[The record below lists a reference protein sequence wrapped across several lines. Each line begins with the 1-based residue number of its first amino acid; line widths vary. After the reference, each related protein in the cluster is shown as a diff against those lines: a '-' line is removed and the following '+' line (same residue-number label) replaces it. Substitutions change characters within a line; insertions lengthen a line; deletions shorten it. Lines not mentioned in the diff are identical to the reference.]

1 MSSLGYNTGYIEDL
15 YNQYVADPDSV
26 SESWREFFA
35 DYHPSESF
43 VSAPADQDVATKPLP
58 EVTPAP
64 RPAPIEQ
71 GGDGAVTDPIH
82 PASATAY
89 AGEEVE
95 LKPLRGAGAKIVEN
109 MEASLGVPTAT
120 SVREIP
126 VRLLAENRKLINEYQ
141 RYVGGNKVSFTH
153 IVAYAI
159 TKALK
164 KYSNMNTTLSHK
176 EGKPHHV
183 VPKGV
188 HLGLAIDIER
198 RGKRTLMVPNI
209 KNAEEMSFIR
219 LLGTYNDL
227 VSRARDGKLQPSDF
241 QGTTA
246 TLTNPGMIGTALSV
260 PRLMPGQ
267 GVIVG
272 VGAIGY
278 PPEYHALPPHVINR
292 LGISEVM
299 AITSTYDH
307 RVIQGAESG
316 AFLSFISQL
325 LLGQHDFYGE
335 IFESLGIPYQ
345 PYTLSQDS
353 TPQLN
358 AEGVGQAEMD
368 LVRKQASVLQLI
380 RACRVRAHLQADVN
394 PLGYKWA
401 HHPELDPARYGLTV
415 WDLDREFITGG
426 LAGSDILPLREILDI
441 LRQTYSRKVGIEF
454 MHISDPIEKRW
465 LQERIEPV
473 RTADPIPHKMKRRI
487 LHKLNAAEAFERFL
501 HTKYIGH
508 KRFSLEGAE
517 TMIPMID
524 AMFSDA
530 ADQEVSEIVI
540 GMAHRGRLNVLANLL
555 DKPYEVIF
563 SEFEGSIDP
572 NTIQGSGDVKYH
584 LGARG
589 LHKAPSGAEV
599 NITLASNP
607 SHLEAVDPVVEGMVR
622 AKQDLMRMAS
632 VDTPGGDYKDGVIP
646 LLIHGDAAFAG
657 QGVVAETL
665 NLSQLRGYTTGGT
678 VHLVINNQ
686 IGFTT
691 TADDARSSTYATDI
705 ARMIQAPIFHV
716 NGDDPESCVRVMR
729 LALDF
734 RQVFNKDVVI
744 DLLCY
749 RVHGHNEGDEP
760 TYTQPILYK
769 KIEGKRS
776 VRKLYTELLLR
787 RGEMQPDEAEQMLD
801 DYRSQLTDAFNRVKA
816 LQEKESVPPVQLKQD
831 HGEFEV
837 VDVDTKA
844 SRENLEA
851 VVKALVEL
859 PDEFAIHKK
868 LSRQFERRSTL
879 FYEQEKIDWGFAE
892 ALAFG
897 SLLLEGVV
905 IRLAGQD
912 SRRGTFS
919 HRHAVLYDQET
930 GNEYIPLN
938 NVKQGQ
944 APLLVYDSLLSEY
957 AACGFEYGYSV
968 ANPDSLVLWEAQFG
982 DFANG
987 AQIVFDQF
995 LSASSEKWGQQS
1007 RLVLLLPH
1015 GYEGQGPEHSS
1026 AKLERFLQMCAEG
1039 NMAVC
1044 NFTTP
1049 ANYYHALRRQMKSTE
1064 PKPLVVMAPKSLLRH
1079 PSAVSH
1085 PDELINGGLQE
1096 VIPADV
1102 AGSPGQVN
1110 RHILC
1115 SGKVYYNLMEA
1126 REEASE
1132 QRHEIA
1138 ITRVEQF
1145 YPFPV
1150 DRIKAEFERFADAQE
1165 IVWVQEEPKNM
1176 GAWAFMQGR
1185 INDLLEQMH
1194 GTCESRIKYVGRK
1207 ASASTAT
1214 GSARVHQAEQ
1224 DRLIEKALNLG

>member
-15 YNQYVADPDSV
+15 YNQYLADPQSV
-26 SESWREFFA
+26 SESWRDFFA
-35 DYHPSESF
+35 DYHPSDSF
-43 VSAPADQDVATKPLP
+43 VSVKDPSSEGAGKPVAVTTAVPSDV
-58 EVTPAP
+58 
-64 RPAPIEQ
+64 Q

-82 PASATAY
+82 PASATTFIQ
-89 AGEEVE
+89 EDVDI
-95 LKPLRGAGAKIVEN
+95 KPLRGAGAKIVEN
-109 MEASLGVPTAT
+109 MEQSLGVPTAT
-120 SVREIP
+120 SVRNVP

-153 IVAYAI
+153 MVAFAI
-159 TKALK
+159 AKALA
-164 KYSNMNTTLSHK
+164 KYSNMNTTLSHQD
-176 EGKPHHV
+176 GKPHHII
-183 VPKGV
+183 PKGV
-188 HLGLAIDIER
+188 NLGLAIDVER
-198 RGKRTLMVPNI
+198 RGRRSLLVPNI
-209 KNAEEMSFIR
+209 KDAGSMSFTR

-227 VSRARDGKLQPSDF
+227 VMRARDGKLQVSDF

-267 GVIVG
+267 GVIIG

-278 PPEYHALPPHVINR
+278 PPEFQAVPPDIINK
-292 LGISEVM
+292 LGISQVM
-299 AITSTYDH
+299 TVTSTYDH

-316 AFLSFISQL
+316 AFLAYISQL
-325 LLGQHDFYGE
+325 LLGDHDFYAE

-345 PYTLSQDS
+345 PYTFSLDS
-353 TPQLN
+353 TPQLTGGG
-358 AEGVGQAEMD
+358 AGKEEMD
-368 LVRKQASVLQLI
+368 LIRKQASVMQLI

-394 PLGYKWA
+394 PLGYKWS
-401 HHPELDPARYGLTV
+401 HHPELDPAKYGLTI

-426 LAGSDILPLREILDI
+426 LGGDDVLPLREILDI

-454 MHISDPIEKRW
+454 MHISDPVEKRW

-473 RTADPIPHKMKRRI
+473 RASDPIPHHMKRRI
-487 LHKLNAAEAFERFL
+487 LHKLNAAEAFEGFL

-508 KRFSLEGAE
+508 KRFSLEGSE

-524 AMFSDA
+524 AFLSDA
-530 ADQEVSEIVI
+530 ADQEVHEVVI
-540 GMAHRGRLNVLANLL
+540 GMAHRGRLNVLANIF

-572 NTIQGSGDVKYH
+572 NTTQGSGDVKYH
-584 LGARG
+584 LGAKG
-589 LHKAPSGAEV
+589 EHVAPSGASV
-599 NITLASNP
+599 KISLASNP
-607 SHLEAVDPVVEGMVR
+607 SHLEAVNPVVEGMVR
-622 AKQDLMRMAS
+622 AKQDLIWNENVEA
-632 VDTPGGDYKDGVIP
+632 PGGDYKDAVIP

-678 VHLVINNQ
+678 IHLVINNQ

-691 TADDARSSTYATDI
+691 TADDARSSTYATDV

-716 NGDDPESCVRVMR
+716 NGDDPESCVRIIR

-760 TYTQPILYK
+760 TYTQPLLYK

-801 DYRSQLTDAFNRVKA
+801 DYRSQLQEAFNQVKA
-816 LQEKESVPPVQLKQD
+816 MQERESVPAVQLKAEDERPEKAVITTTSSQED
-831 HGEFEV
+831 VEKV
-837 VDVDTKA
+837 VQ
-844 SRENLEA
+844 
-851 VVKALVEL
+851 ALIKL
-859 PDEFAIHKK
+859 PDGFDVHKK
-868 LSRQFERRSTL
+868 LRRQFERRQKMYDESRV
-879 FYEQEKIDWGFAE
+879 DWGFAE

-897 SLLLEGVV
+897 TLLMEGVP

-919 HRHAVLYDQET
+919 HRHAVLYDQSN
-930 GNEYIPLN
+930 GNEYVPLN
-938 NVKQGQ
+938 NIQEEQ
-944 APLLVYDSLLSEY
+944 ASLLVYDSLLSEY

-968 ANPDSLVLWEAQFG
+968 ANLGALVLWEAQFG

-987 AQIVFDQF
+987 AQIIYDQF
-995 LSASSEKWGQQS
+995 LSASYEKWAQECK
-1007 RLVLLLPH
+1007 LVLLLPH
-1015 GYEGQGPEHSS
+1015 SYEGQGPEHSS
-1026 AKLERFLQMCAEG
+1026 ARLERFLQMCAEG

-1044 NFTTP
+1044 NMTTP
-1049 ANYYHALRRQMKSTE
+1049 ANYFHALRRQVKQTI
-1064 PKPLVVMAPKSLLRH
+1064 PRPLVIMAPKSLLRH
-1079 PSAVSH
+1079 QSAVSS
-1085 PDELINGGLQE
+1085 PAELFEGELQE
-1096 VIPADV
+1096 IIPADIEGAENDV
-1102 AGSPGQVN
+1102 KRV
-1110 RHILC
+1110 IFC
-1115 SGKVYYNLMEA
+1115 SGKIFYELHEA
-1126 REEASE
+1126 VQKDDTLRS
-1132 QRHEIA
+1132 QIA

-1145 YPFPV
+1145 YPFPRKQV
-1150 DRIKAEFERFADAQE
+1150 NAELERFKQATDYL
-1165 IVWVQEEPKNM
+1165 WVQEEPKNM
-1176 GAWAFMQGR
+1176 GAWTFVQAR
-1185 INDLLEQMH
+1185 INAILEEIH
-1194 GTCESRIKYVGRK
+1194 GTCETRMRYVGRK

-1224 DRLIEKALNLG
+1224 EKLINEALGK

>member
-15 YNQYVADPDSV
+15 YNQYLTDPESV

-43 VSAPADQDVATKPLP
+43 VSVSVDRAKDSTSVQTASPQVSAEPTI
-58 EVTPAP
+58 T
-64 RPAPIEQ
+64 Q
-71 GGDGAVTDPIH
+71 GGDGAITDPIH
-82 PASATAY
+82 PASATSFIR
-89 AGEEVE
+89 EDVE
-95 LKPLRGAGAKIVEN
+95 IKPLRGAGAKIVEN

-120 SVREIP
+120 SVRNIP

-141 RYVGGNKVSFTH
+141 RYIGGNKVSFTH
-153 IVAYAI
+153 IVAFAI
-159 TKALK
+159 VKALK
-164 KYSNMNTTLSHK
+164 VYSNMNSTLSH
-176 EGKPHHV
+176 EDGKPHHV
-183 VPKGV
+183 QPKGV
-188 HLGLAIDIER
+188 NLGLAIDVER
-198 RGKRTLMVPNI
+198 RGKRSLMVPNI
-209 KNAEEMSFIR
+209 KHADEMSFTR

-227 VSRARDGKLQPSDF
+227 VIRSREGALQIDDF

-267 GVIVG
+267 GVIIG

-278 PPEYHALPPHVINR
+278 PPEYHALPRGVINQ
-292 LGISEVM
+292 LGISEIM
-299 AITSTYDH
+299 TMTSTYDH

-316 AFLSFISQL
+316 AFLAYISQL
-325 LLGQHDFYGE
+325 LLGEHNFYPE

-345 PYTLSQDS
+345 PYSLSLDS
-353 TPQLN
+353 TPQMSVRGE
-358 AEGVGQAEMD
+358 AGKSEMD

-394 PLGYKWA
+394 PLGYQWS
-401 HHPELDPARYGLTV
+401 HHPELDPAKYGLTI

-426 LAGSDILPLREILDI
+426 LGGDDILPLREILDI

-473 RTADPIPHKMKRRI
+473 RSADPIPHRMKRRI
-487 LHKLNAAEAFERFL
+487 LHKLNSAEAFERFL

-508 KRFSLEGAE
+508 KRFSLEGSE

-524 AMFSDA
+524 ALLSDA
-530 ADQEVSEIVI
+530 ADQEVKEVVI
-540 GMAHRGRLNVLANLL
+540 GMAHRGRLNVLANILN
-555 DKPYEVIF
+555 KPYEVIF

-584 LGARG
+584 LGAKG
-589 LHKAPSGAEV
+589 EHAAPSGAQV

-607 SHLEAVDPVVEGMVR
+607 SHLEAVNPVVEGMVR
-622 AKQDLMRMAS
+622 AKQDTMRLANE
-632 VDTPGGDYKDGVIP
+632 VTPGGDYKDGVIP

-678 VHLVINNQ
+678 IHLVINNQ

-691 TADDARSSTYATDI
+691 TAHDARSSTYATDI

-716 NGDDPESCVRVMR
+716 NGDDPESCVRIMR

-760 TYTQPILYK
+760 TYTQPLLYK
-769 KIEGKRS
+769 NIEGKRS
-776 VRKLYTELLLR
+776 VRKIYTELLLR
-787 RGEMQPDEAEQMLD
+787 RGEMQPDEAEKMLD
-801 DYRSQLTDAFNRVKA
+801 EYRSNLHEAFNRVKA
-816 LQEKESVPPVQLKQD
+816 LQEKEKVPPVQLN
-831 HGEFEV
+831 EEV
-837 VDVDTKA
+837 SPLPARVETKA
-844 SRENLEA
+844 SKEDLEK
-851 VVKALVEL
+851 VVRALVEL
-859 PDEFAIHKK
+859 PEDFAVHKK
-868 LSRQFERRSTL
+868 LKRQFERRQKL
-879 FYEQEKIDWGFAE
+879 FYEQAKVDWGFGE

-897 SLLLEGVV
+897 SLLLEGVL

-919 HRHAVLYDQET
+919 HRHAVLYDQVV
-930 GNEYIPLN
+930 GKEYVPLN
-938 NVKQGQ
+938 NIEEEQ

-968 ANPDSLVLWEAQFG
+968 ANLNALVLWEAQFG

-987 AQIVFDQF
+987 AQIVYDQF
-995 LSASSEKWGQQS
+995 LSASQEKWGQQCK
-1007 RLVLLLPH
+1007 LVLLLPH
-1015 GYEGQGPEHSS
+1015 SYEGQGPEHSS
-1026 AKLERFLQMCAEG
+1026 ARLERFLQMCAEG
-1039 NMAVC
+1039 NMSVC

-1049 ANYYHALRRQMKSTE
+1049 ANYFHALRRQVKQSVAR
-1064 PKPLVVMAPKSLLRH
+1064 PLVVMAPKSLLRH
-1079 PSAVSH
+1079 QQAVSS
-1085 PDELINGGLQE
+1085 PDELFHGELQE
-1096 VIPADV
+1096 IIPATPEGPDASV
-1102 AGSPGQVN
+1102 KRLAF
-1110 RHILC
+1110 C
-1115 SGKVYYNLMEA
+1115 SGKVYYDL
-1126 REEASE
+1126 EEALKNKDSGKE
-1132 QRHEIA
+1132 QVAIA
-1138 ITRVEQF
+1138 RVEQF
-1145 YPFPV
+1145 YPFPYEQV
-1150 DRIKAEFERFADAQE
+1150 RAEILRFKNADE
-1165 IVWVQEEPKNM
+1165 FVWVQEEPKNM
-1176 GAWAFMQGR
+1176 GGWTFMQMY
-1185 INDLLEQMH
+1185 INDILEEINES
-1194 GTCESRIKYVGRK
+1194 CEVRVAYIGRN

-1224 DRLIEKALNLG
+1224 DRIISQALDR